1 MKKVIVKQFIMQM
14 EDADW
19 ALVSKEN
26 ELRKWGYSD
35 KDIYHLALAL
45 RFAIKYSD
53 DLKNETMFNCIKE
66 LHKVVTHTVS
76 LSVGVPELFE
86 KEVREFCGALLDD
99 ANFHESACLLRNGLF
114 DGIIRRYE
122 ENEKNGK

>member
-1 MKKVIVKQFIMQM
+1 MKKVIVEHCIMKM

-19 ALVSKEN
+19 ALVNKEN
-26 ELRKWGYSD
+26 ELRKWGYSED
-35 KDIYHLALAL
+35 DIYHLALAL
-45 RFAIKYSD
+45 RFAVKYSD
-53 DLKNETMFNCIKE
+53 DWKNKTMLNCIKE

-76 LSVGVPELFE
+76 FSVGVPELFE
-86 KEVREFCGALLDD
+86 MEVREFCGALLED